1 MHKIVLP
8 FEYNLKNSVIE
19 ILGRLPKDEILVY
32 GFENDTFY
40 FSKDGKLFWI
50 RQTSKKCLETNDKKE
65 ALKILN
71 LNKNYKEFFDI
82 IKKDKF
88 LLNIYNKTGFI
99 TLPRTTNPFE
109 IFVRAII
116 EQQISY
122 NLAVNIQNKLI
133 KKYGIKK
140 QNVDRICY
148 SFPKPEMLIN
158 ADLRS
163 MGVSKRKEEYIKGIC
178 KEVLNGNL
186 DLNILENIKREEVFE
201 ILLPFKGIGRWSI
214 EHIMLRG
221 YGRYEFI
228 PYQDLFF
235 KRLCRENKIK
245 NLDDFG
251 KWKGLVGYYLIV
263 YYNWTC

>member
-1 MHKIVLP
+1 L
-8 FEYNLKNSVIE
+8 IE

-133 KKYGIKK
+133 KRYGIKK
-140 QNVDRICY
+140 RDGDKIYY
-148 SFPKPEMLIN
+148 SFPKPETLID

-163 MGVSKRKEEYIKGIC
+163 IGISKRKEEYIKGIC
-178 KEVLNGNL
+178 KEILSGNL
-186 DLNILENIKREEVFE
+186 DLDILESIDREEVFE
-201 ILLPFKGIGRWSI
+201 ILLSFKGIGKWTI

-245 NLDDFG
+245 SLDDYG
-251 KWKGLVGYYLIV
+251 KWRGLVGYYLIV
-263 YYNWTC
+263 YYNWIFVKKKN